1 GGRRRSS
8 GTGPQG
14 GTGRGAGA
22 TRADSLTRDQ
32 RENRSPPRKCGE
44 EKIMPDFRTLY
55 DSAWIYAHDLAGKD
69 VTVTIKS
76 VTATKLRSLD
86 KDKPEQKKP
95 VLYFAESRE
104 NPPRG
109 LILCKTNSR
118 LIAAIYGNDTDAW
131 LGKRITLFPAR
142 VEAFGQTVDAIRVR
156 PTAPAKAAKV
166 GKFSEAPTA
175 PAPEAPTHAEVN
187 EPAPP
192 DYPEGSEA

>member
-32 RENRSPPRKCGE
+32 RENRSPPRKRGE
-44 EKIMPDFRTLY
+44 EKDMPDFRTLY

-76 VTATKLRSLD
+76 VTATKLRSMD

-95 VLYFAESRE
+95 VLYFVESRE

-118 LIAAIYGNDTDAW
+118 IIAGMFGNNVDDW
-131 LGKRITLFPAR
+131 VNKKITLFAAR
-142 VEAFGQTVDAIRVR
+142 VEAFGSVVDAIRVR
-156 PTAPAKAAKV
+156 PTA
-166 GKFSEAPTA
+166 
-175 PAPEAPTHAEVN
+175 
-187 EPAPP
+187 
-192 DYPEGSEA
+192 